1 MDYLVNRSRE
11 PSSIGGA
18 GLLATGVDSL
28 FQGNF
33 ILAVVQILAGLAAIA
48 IAERRD

>member
-1 MDYLVNRSRE
+1 MDYLVSRSRE

-28 FQGNF
+28 FQGHF
-33 ILAVVQILAGLAAIA
+33 ILGAVQILAGLAAIA
-48 IAERRD
+48 ISERRE